1 MLALST
7 TYPQKRA
14 FITGAASGLGK
25 AFCMDLARDGWTIG
39 MADNNVTALELAAT
53 DIQNA
58 GGRPLLFPL
67 DVSDKDQYQQVA
79 AHFLAQAGGIDLLF
93 NNAGVGD
100 GSVFEDYSLENY
112 EWMVGINQMG
122 VLYG

>member
-1 MLALST
+1 
-7 TYPQKRA
+7 
-14 FITGAASGLGK
+14 
-25 AFCMDLARDGWTIG
+25 MDLARDGWTIG

-79 AHFLAQAGGIDLLF
+79 ADFLAQAGGIDLLF

-112 EWMVGINQMG
+112 EWMVGIKEIVG
-122 VLYG
+122 EG